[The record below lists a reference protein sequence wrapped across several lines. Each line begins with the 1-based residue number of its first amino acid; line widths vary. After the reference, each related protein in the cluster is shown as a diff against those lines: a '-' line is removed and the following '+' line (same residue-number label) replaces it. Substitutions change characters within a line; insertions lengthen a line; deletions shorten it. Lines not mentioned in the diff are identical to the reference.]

1 MVKKYTRLAICYDF
15 DGTLAPGNMQEFEF
29 VPDIGMTTTAFW
41 AEVTRLQ
48 KKHEGDNILI
58 YMWLMLKKA
67 RAAGVSVRKDNIE
80 AYGATIPLFDGVEDW
95 FDRIDAYGRDKGIKV
110 GHFIISSG
118 LREMIAGTPI
128 ARKFKAIFAS
138 SFLYDENGVACWP
151 ALALNYTTK
160 TQYLFRI
167 NKGNLQVSDH
177 SRINKYIPQN
187 ERDVPFKNIV
197 FIGDGVTD
205 IPCFRLVK
213 DQGGHS
219 IAVYQK
225 GKRGAKK
232 DAEELIKTGGRVNFA
247 LPADYTDGSKL
258 DRAVKAVVDKVAAD
272 DGLSRQGKR
281 E

>member
-1 MVKKYTRLAICYDF
+1 MAICYDF

-29 VPDIGMTTTAFW
+29 VPDIEMTTDAFW
-41 AEVTRLQ
+41 AEVKQLAE
-48 KKHEGDNILI
+48 KHQGDNILI
-58 YMWLMLKKA
+58 YMWLMLEKA
-67 RAAGVSVRKDNIE
+67 RAARVPVLKNNIE

-95 FDRIDAYGRDKGIKV
+95 FDRIDAYGKDKGLKV

-118 LREMIAGTPI
+118 LREMIAGTSI
-128 ARKFKAIFAS
+128 SRKFVAIFAS

-177 SRINKYIPQN
+177 SKINEYIPQN
-187 ERDVPFKNIV
+187 EREVPFKNFV
-197 FIGDGVTD
+197 FIGDGATD

-225 GKRGAKK
+225 RKHGAKK
-232 DAEELIKTGGRVNFA
+232 DAEDLIKIGGRVHFA
-247 LPADYTDGSKL
+247 LPADYTDGSEL
-258 DRAVKAVVDKVAAD
+258 DKAVKAIVDRVAAD

-281 E
+281 L